1 MPTTAWRFSGTE
13 SADEAVL
20 TLQQLDSQHLI
31 EVQDVAVIRW
41 PRYATEPIAMEHVT
55 QQGGGLAARVSK
67 MKYGTVDRSVIE
79 SVKGDMAPGTS
90 AIVIQSA
97 GASVDKVAEA
107 FQGHDMELVRSDLS
121 VQQQDELRHRFNK
134 PGGTGSQPA

>member
-1 MPTTAWRFSGTE
+1 MSTTAWRFSGTE

-20 TLQQLDSQHLI
+20 TLQQLDSQNLI
-31 EVQDVAVIRW
+31 EVQDVAVLRW

-55 QQGGGLAARVSK
+55 QQGGMLAARMNK
-67 MKYGTVDRSVIE
+67 MKYGAVDRSVIE

-97 GASVDKVAEA
+97 GAALDKVAQA

-121 VQQQDELRHRFNK
+121 VQQQDELRRRFNM
-134 PGGTGSQPA
+134 PGGTSS